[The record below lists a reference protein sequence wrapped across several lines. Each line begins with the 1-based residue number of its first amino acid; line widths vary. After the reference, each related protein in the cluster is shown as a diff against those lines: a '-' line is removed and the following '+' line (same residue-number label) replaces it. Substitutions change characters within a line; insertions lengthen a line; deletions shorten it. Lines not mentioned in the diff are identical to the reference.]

1 MFLIFCHVVIETN
14 YKLFY
19 EIYNASFYDTI
30 TPIDSLNL
38 VFLAN
43 GCPFTDGAIVYQ
55 ARALYNTIFNTS
67 IVFENNCPENMGG
80 KSLIHTEQNSI
91 NEKIENNFE
100 VLLYPNPTT
109 GKVFVSSQGI
119 EERNLKVI
127 VMDITGKEVYNSFL
141 TVEGGITNFDLIVEP
156 GTYIV
161 TISNTVTYEKVI
173 RKITIQK

>member
-55 ARALYNTIFNTS
+55 ARALYN
-67 IVFENNCPENMGG
+67 
-80 KSLIHTEQNSI
+80 L
-91 NEKIENNFE
+91 
-100 VLLYPNPTT
+100 
-109 GKVFVSSQGI
+109 
-119 EERNLKVI
+119 
-127 VMDITGKEVYNSFL
+127 
-141 TVEGGITNFDLIVEP
+141 
-156 GTYIV
+156 
-161 TISNTVTYEKVI
+161 
-173 RKITIQK
+173 

>member
-1 MFLIFCHVVIETN
+1 
-14 YKLFY
+14 
-19 EIYNASFYDTI
+19 
-30 TPIDSLNL
+30 
-38 VFLAN
+38 
-43 GCPFTDGAIVYQ
+43 
-55 ARALYNTIFNTS
+55 
-67 IVFENNCPENMGG
+67 MGG